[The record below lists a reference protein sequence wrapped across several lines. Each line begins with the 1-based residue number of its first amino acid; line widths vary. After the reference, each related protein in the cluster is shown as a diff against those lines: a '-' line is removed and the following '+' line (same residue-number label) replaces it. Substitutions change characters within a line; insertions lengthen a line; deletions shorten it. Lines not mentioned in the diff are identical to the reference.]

1 MPDRRR
7 YSFYKGLFPGD
18 VLNFSKRS
26 HYVREIMLE
35 RIYPTR
41 VILPMKMHY
50 GVPAVPCVKEGDTVL
65 AGQCVGIPEK
75 GTFSVPVHTGISG
88 TVTEIRPITLPNGIA
103 TRAVVIRND
112 MKRARLDSLKPRS
125 VMKLSATEA
134 INVITDAGVCGM
146 GGEGI
151 PTGAKLRRAKKEG
164 VRDLL
169 VNCLQSEPY
178 STSDLTAIT
187 EYPDYVVNGAAACT
201 RAIGAKRCF
210 FLISEQRKEQREALE
225 NSIDRL
231 KDKFKDLTFDIKIFR
246 ERFPQGYYRLVAKA
260 LYGKQLSAQ
269 DTLERTCGAVL
280 FNCSTMLAC
289 WEALSDNIP
298 MMSRIVSITGDS
310 SGIHNIL
317 VPIGTPVSELI
328 NSVGDFRA
336 SGGRIIWGNCLTG
349 IEITDPENTPIIKL
363 TSAVSIIRR
372 QVVPKTP
379 CIHCGLCSEC
389 CPMGLSPNTVYEMLN
404 QGLTQKASEEG
415 ARDCIACGSCSY
427 ICPSGIDL
435 TAKIA
440 VFASEGRVI
449 EVNSLLYN
457 SGHTATEGELIYD
470 ASEISGGSL
479 LEDYDTVKEEDGR
492 DEEGRIIL
500 PFDGGKRV

>member
-7 YSFYKGLFPGD
+7 YSFFKGLFPGD

-35 RIYPTR
+35 RVYPSR

-50 GVPAVPCVKEGDTVL
+50 GVPAVPCVRVGDNVL

-88 TVTEIRPITLPNGIA
+88 TVTDIKPITLPNGIS
-103 TRAVVIRND
+103 TRAVVIKND
-112 MKRARLDSLKPRS
+112 NKRARLESLKPRS
-125 VMKLSATEA
+125 IMKLSATEA
-134 INVITDAGVCGM
+134 INIITDAGVCGM

-164 VRDLL
+164 VRDFL

-187 EYPDYVVNGAAACT
+187 EYPDYVVNGAAACS

-231 KDKFKDLTFDIKIFR
+231 KDKFKDLTFDIKLFR

-260 LYGKQLSAQ
+260 LYGKRLDAR

-298 MMSRIVSITGDS
+298 MMSRIVSITGDA

-328 NSVGDFRA
+328 SNVSDFKA

-349 IEITDPENTPIIKL
+349 IEISDPENTPIIKL

-389 CPMGLSPNTVYEMLN
+389 CPMGLSPNTIYEMLN

-427 ICPSGIDL
+427 ICPAGIDL

-440 VFASEGRVI
+440 MFAGEGRVI

-470 ASEISGGSL
+470 SGEAAGGSL
-479 LEDYDTVKEEDGR
+479 LEEYGGHIEEDGR
-492 DEEGRIIL
+492 DEEGRIVL
-500 PFDGGKRV
+500 PFDGGKKV

>member
-35 RIYPTR
+35 RVYPTR
-41 VILPMKMHY
+41 IILPMKMHY
-50 GVPAVPCVKEGDTVL
+50 GVPAVPCVRIGDSVS

-75 GTFSVPVHTGISG
+75 GTFSVPVHSGISG
-88 TVTEIRPITLPNGIA
+88 TVTDIRQITLPNGIV
-103 TRAVVIRND
+103 TRAIEIHND

-125 VMKLSATEA
+125 VLKLSATEA
-134 INVITDAGVCGM
+134 INIITDAGICGM

-151 PTGAKLRRAKKEG
+151 PTGAKLRRAKKEKVG
-164 VRDLL
+164 DLL

-210 FLISEQRKEQREALE
+210 FLISEQRREQRIALE
-225 NSIDRL
+225 NSVERL
-231 KDKFKDLTFDIKIFR
+231 KEKYRDLTFDIKLFR

-260 LYGKQLSAQ
+260 LYGKTLSTD

-289 WEALSDNIP
+289 WEAISDNIP
-298 MMSRIVSITGDS
+298 MMNRIVSITGDA
-310 SGIHNIL
+310 SGIHNML

-328 NSVGDFRA
+328 NSVEDFRA

-349 IEITDPENTPIIKL
+349 IEITDPDNTPVIKL
-363 TSAVSIIRR
+363 TSAISIIRR

-379 CIHCGLCSEC
+379 CIHCGLCSES
-389 CPMGLSPNTVYEMLN
+389 CPVGLSPNTVYEMLN
-404 QGLTQKASEEG
+404 QGLLQKAAEEG
-415 ARDCIACGSCSY
+415 ARDCIACGSCSF
-427 ICPSGIDL
+427 ICPAGIDL
-435 TAKIA
+435 TARIA
-440 VFASEGRVI
+440 AFAGEGRVI

-457 SGHTATEGELIYD
+457 SGHNTKEGELLYD
-470 ASEISGGSL
+470 ASETSGGSL
-479 LEDYDTVKEEDGR
+479 LEDYGGVKEDGR
-492 DEEGRIIL
+492 DEDGRIIL
-500 PFDGGKRV
+500 PFDGGKKV

>member
-7 YSFYKGLFPGD
+7 YSFFKGLFPGD

-35 RIYPTR
+35 RVYPSR

-50 GVPAVPCVKEGDTVL
+50 GVPAVPCVRVGDNVL

-88 TVTEIRPITLPNGIA
+88 TVTDIKPITLPNGIS
-103 TRAVVIRND
+103 TRAVVIKND
-112 MKRARLDSLKPRS
+112 NKRARLESLKPRS
-125 VMKLSATEA
+125 IMKLSATEA
-134 INVITDAGVCGM
+134 INIITDAGVCGM

-164 VRDLL
+164 VRDFL

-187 EYPDYVVNGAAACT
+187 EYPDYVVNGAAACS

-231 KDKFKDLTFDIKIFR
+231 KDKFKDLTFDIKLFR

-260 LYGKQLSAQ
+260 LYGKSLDAR

-280 FNCSTMLAC
+280 
-289 WEALSDNIP
+289 
-298 MMSRIVSITGDS
+298 SITGDA

-328 NSVGDFRA
+328 SNVSDFKA

-349 IEITDPENTPIIKL
+349 IEIRDPENTPIIKL

-389 CPMGLSPNTVYEMLN
+389 CPMGLSPNTIYEMLN

-427 ICPSGIDL
+427 ICPAGIDL

-440 VFASEGRVI
+440 MFAGEGRVI

-470 ASEISGGSL
+470 SGEAAGGSL
-479 LEDYDTVKEEDGR
+479 LEEYGGHIEEDGR
-492 DEEGRIIL
+492 DEEGRIVL
-500 PFDGGKRV
+500 PFDGGKKV